1 MVVGGSVMET
11 HCHDFCC
18 SALTDVLASGGGD
31 SAKISRRFDFG
42 LRCLLVLPI
51 FWED

>member
-1 MVVGGSVMET
+1 MKT
-11 HCHDFCC
+11 HGHDFCC

-31 SAKISRRFDFG
+31 SAKISRCFDFG

-51 FWED
+51 F

>member
-1 MVVGGSVMET
+1 MDGSVMET

-31 SAKISRRFDFG
+31 SAKIS
-42 LRCLLVLPI
+42 
-51 FWED
+51 